1 LYFVTTAGI
10 SLVYRDLNWRRSYRE
25 LVEKNLSVVQ
35 VFLKVGVV
43 SLRVMTLSFFF
54 QDHFEAT
61 ETYSSAIETP
71 AATPSKGERDGVH
84 ILNEKLE
91 IPNCAG
97 LIERPRL
104 IEKLER
110 SLSKFAATLVSGR
123 AGTGKTSI
131 AAAYARTRKRA
142 AWFTVESSDVDWNVF
157 ASYLAASVLRSAG
170 GKKAAGDSQPVVTN
184 SSPAAMAMFLHNIVS
199 ELETAEKDYRPLVV
213 LDGIHHL
220 FEADWFVGFFNILQP
235 SLSETADLL
244 LLCRSKPP
252 NPLWRLRSKQQLD
265 VIDEKTLA
273 FDRDETMLLL
283 KQVGRSQAEAA
294 RLQAETFG
302 RVSKLLPFI
311 NDGKPSRSRP

>member
-1 LYFVTTAGI
+1 ML
-10 SLVYRDLNWRRSYRE
+10 RSMTM
-25 LVEKNLSVVQ
+25 S
-35 VFLKVGVV
+35 FL
-43 SLRVMTLSFFF
+43 L
-54 QDHFEAT
+54 QDHFDST
-61 ETYSSAIETP
+61 ERYSPAIDTT

-91 IPNCAG
+91 IPHCAG
-97 LIERPRL
+97 LVERPRL

-110 SLSKFAATLVSGR
+110 SLSHFAATLVSGR

-131 AAAYARTRKRA
+131 AAAYARTRKSA
-142 AWFTVESSDVDWNVF
+142 AWFTVESSDIDWNVF
-157 ASYLAASVLRSAG
+157 ASYLAASVLRVVGS
-170 GKKAAGDSQPVVTN
+170 KKAVGDSLPAVTN
-184 SSPAAMAMFLHNIVS
+184 SSPAAMAIFLLNIVS
-199 ELETAEKDYRPLVV
+199 ELETAEKDHRPLLV

-220 FEADWFVGFFNILQP
+220 FDADWFGGFFNILQP

-273 FDRDETMLLL
+273 FDRDETILLL

-294 RLQAETFG
+294 RIHAETFG

-311 NDGKPSRSRP
+311 SGGKPSKPRL

>member
-1 LYFVTTAGI
+1 ML
-10 SLVYRDLNWRRSYRE
+10 RSM
-25 LVEKNLSVVQ
+25 S
-35 VFLKVGVV
+35 
-43 SLRVMTLSFFF
+43 MSFIL
-54 QDHFEAT
+54 QDHFDST
-61 ETYSSAIETP
+61 ERYAP
-71 AATPSKGERDGVH
+71 ASRTTSATPSKGERDGVH

-91 IPNCAG
+91 IPHCAG
-97 LIERPRL
+97 LVARPRL

-110 SLSKFAATLVSGR
+110 SLSQFAATLVSGR

-131 AAAYARTRKRA
+131 AAAYARTRKST

-157 ASYLAASVLRSAG
+157 ASYLAASVLRAVAS
-170 GKKAAGDSQPVVTN
+170 KKAVGDSLPAVTN
-184 SSPAAMAMFLHNIVS
+184 SSPAAMATFFLNIFS
-199 ELETAEKDYRPLVV
+199 ELETAEKDHRPLLV

-220 FEADWFVGFFNILQP
+220 FDADWFGEFFNVLQP

-273 FDRDETMLLL
+273 FDRDETMLLF

-294 RLQAETFG
+294 RIHAETFG
-302 RVSKLLPFI
+302 RISKLLPFI
-311 NDGKPSRSRP
+311 NGGKPSKLRL

>member
-1 LYFVTTAGI
+1 MLRSMTMSFLLQDQFDSTERYSPTVRTT
-10 SLVYRDLNWRRSYRE
+10 
-25 LVEKNLSVVQ
+25 
-35 VFLKVGVV
+35 
-43 SLRVMTLSFFF
+43 
-54 QDHFEAT
+54 
-61 ETYSSAIETP
+61 
-71 AATPSKGERDGVH
+71 AATPSRGERDPVH

-104 IEKLER
+104 IHILER
-110 SLSKFAATLVSGR
+110 SLGHFAATLVSGR

-142 AWFTVESSDVDWNVF
+142 AWFTVESSDIDWNVF
-157 ASYLAASVLRSAG
+157 ASYLAASVLRAG
-170 GKKAAGDSQPVVTN
+170 GSKKAAGDWLPAVTN
-184 SSPAAMAMFLHNIVS
+184 SSPAAMAIFLHNIVS
-199 ELETAEKDYRPLVV
+199 ELVTAEKDQRPLLV

-220 FEADWFVGFFNILQP
+220 FDADWFVGFFNILQP

-273 FDRDETMLLL
+273 FDPDETILLL
-283 KQVGRSQAEAA
+283 KQFGHSHAEAA
-294 RLQAETFG
+294 RIHAETFG

-311 NDGKPSRSRP
+311 SGGNPSTPRL

>member
-1 LYFVTTAGI
+1 MTMSFLLQDPFDSTERYSPGLRTTA
-10 SLVYRDLNWRRSYRE
+10 V
-25 LVEKNLSVVQ
+25 
-35 VFLKVGVV
+35 
-43 SLRVMTLSFFF
+43 
-54 QDHFEAT
+54 
-61 ETYSSAIETP
+61 
-71 AATPSKGERDGVH
+71 TPSKGERDTVH

-91 IPNCAG
+91 IPHYAG

-104 IEKLER
+104 IHKLER
-110 SLSKFAATLVSGR
+110 SLSQFAATLVSGR

-131 AAAYARTRKRA
+131 AAAYARTRKNA
-142 AWFTVESSDVDWNVF
+142 AWFTVESSDIDWNVF
-157 ASYLAASVLRSAG
+157 ASYLAASVLRAVGS
-170 GKKAAGDSQPVVTN
+170 KKAVGDSLPAVTN

-199 ELETAEKDYRPLVV
+199 ELETAEKDQRPLLV

-220 FEADWFVGFFNILQP
+220 FDADWFGGFFNILQP

-273 FDRDETMLLL
+273 FDRDETILLL

-294 RLQAETFG
+294 RIHAETFG

-311 NDGKPSRSRP
+311 SGGKPSKPRS

>member
-1 LYFVTTAGI
+1 
-10 SLVYRDLNWRRSYRE
+10 
-25 LVEKNLSVVQ
+25 
-35 VFLKVGVV
+35 
-43 SLRVMTLSFFF
+43 MSFIL
-54 QDHFEAT
+54 QDHFDAT
-61 ETYSSAIETP
+61 ERYWPASDIS
-71 AATPSKGERDGVH
+71 AATPSTGERDGVH

-91 IPNCAG
+91 IPHCAG

-104 IEKLER
+104 IKKLER
-110 SLSKFAATLVSGR
+110 SLGQFAATLVSGR

-131 AAAYARTRKRA
+131 AAAYARTRKRT

-157 ASYLAASVLRSAG
+157 ASYLAASVLRVAG
-170 GKKAAGDSQPVVTN
+170 SRKAVTDSLPAITN
-184 SSPAAMAMFLHNIVS
+184 SSPAAMAIFLLNIFS
-199 ELETAEKDYRPLVV
+199 EVETAEKDHRPLLV

-220 FEADWFVGFFNILQP
+220 FDADWFGGFFNILQP

-273 FDRDETMLLL
+273 FDRDETILLL
-283 KQVGRSQAEAA
+283 EQVGRSQAEAA
-294 RLQAETFG
+294 RIHAETFG

-311 NDGKPSRSRP
+311 SEPAKPRL

>member
-1 LYFVTTAGI
+1 
-10 SLVYRDLNWRRSYRE
+10 
-25 LVEKNLSVVQ
+25 
-35 VFLKVGVV
+35 
-43 SLRVMTLSFFF
+43 
-54 QDHFEAT
+54 
-61 ETYSSAIETP
+61 
-71 AATPSKGERDGVH
+71 VH

-91 IPNCAG
+91 IPHCAG

-110 SLSKFAATLVSGR
+110 SLSRYAATLVSGR

-131 AAAYARTRKRA
+131 AAAYARTRKCT

-157 ASYLAASVLRSAG
+157 ASYLAASVLRVVGS
-170 GKKAAGDSQPVVTN
+170 KKAVGDSLPLVTN
-184 SSPAAMAMFLHNIVS
+184 SSPAAMATFCLNLFS
-199 ELETAEKDYRPLVV
+199 ELETVEKDHRPLLV

-220 FEADWFVGFFNILQP
+220 FDADWFGGLFNILQP

-265 VIDEKTLA
+265 VIDERTLA
-273 FDRDETMLLL
+273 FDRDETILLL
-283 KQVGRSQAEAA
+283 KQVGRSPAEAV
-294 RLQAETFG
+294 RIHAETFG

-311 NDGKPSRSRP
+311 SAGKPSKSRP